1 VSAAPAPEALEA
13 LRTELLA
20 ISGERDRLADRVVV
34 LERQEAS
41 ARATAGALEE
51 RLATAEA
58 ALAQAN
64 FQTPE
69 DAAVTQELAIAR
81 QGLEQGP
88 VSRPGRPR
96 RARA

>member
-1 VSAAPAPEALEA
+1 M
-13 LRTELLA
+13 
-20 ISGERDRLADRVVV
+20 V

-41 ARATAGALEE
+41 ARATAAALEE

-69 DAAVTQELAIAR
+69 DAAVTKELAIAR
-81 QGLEQGP
+81 QALEQAQ
-88 VSRPGRPR
+88 VAAQA
-96 RARA
+96 ARAERE